1 MHGKSDIRDSLY
13 TIRENSSG
21 GWSVD
26 TYTRESGKVG
36 TRVLCVTKRKE
47 TTTPKVG
54 KNEVVENEVVEN
66 EMVENEVVK
75 NEVVE
80 NDDVVCSCNNR
91 VLSVNVD
98 LLPM

>member
-1 MHGKSDIRDSLY
+1 MHDKSDIQDLSY

-36 TRVLCVTKRKE
+36 TRVLCVTRRKE
-47 TTTPKVG
+47 TMTTQK
-54 KNEVVENEVVEN
+54 VVENEVVG
-66 EMVENEVVK
+66 

-80 NDDVVCSCNNR
+80 NDDVVCSCNSR
-91 VLSVNVD
+91 VLSVNGD
-98 LLPM
+98 LLPV

>member
-1 MHGKSDIRDSLY
+1 MHGKSDIRDSSY

-26 TYTRESGKVG
+26 TYTRESGRVG
-36 TRVLCVTKRKE
+36 TRVLCVTRRKE
-47 TTTPKVG
+47 TTTQKVG
-54 KNEVVENEVVEN
+54 ENEVVGNEVVENEVVEN
-66 EMVENEVVK
+66 EM
-75 NEVVE
+75 VE

>member
-1 MHGKSDIRDSLY
+1 MHGKSDIQDLSY

-26 TYTRESGKVG
+26 TYTRESGRVG
-36 TRVLCVTKRKE
+36 TRVLCVTRRKE
-47 TTTPKVG
+47 TMTTQKVG
-54 KNEVVENEVVEN
+54 G
-66 EMVENEVVK
+66 

-80 NDDVVCSCNNR
+80 NDDVVCSCNSR

-98 LLPM
+98 LLPV